1 MENQQ
6 NIFQVPQ
13 GNFKQ
18 MNAQLQETHAENQF
32 QARVMAELRTEQEK
46 FKAELVQARLKIDQ
60 MQNSRITHGV
70 KVDALRIEPRKF
82 EGYGD
87 NSELWIREFETNLTN

>member
-32 QARVMAELRTEQEK
+32 QERIMAEL
-46 FKAELVQARLKIDQ
+46 
-60 MQNSRITHGV
+60 
-70 KVDALRIEPRKF
+70 
-82 EGYGD
+82 
-87 NSELWIREFETNLTN
+87 